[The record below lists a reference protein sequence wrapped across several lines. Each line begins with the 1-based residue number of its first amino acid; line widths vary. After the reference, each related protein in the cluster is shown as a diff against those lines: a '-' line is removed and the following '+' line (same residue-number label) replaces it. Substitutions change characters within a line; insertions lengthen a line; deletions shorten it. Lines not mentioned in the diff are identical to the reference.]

1 MPSVAEPVA
10 LPAGSLVA
18 QLGFTSYSDAY
29 RVALDPERVPDVDA
43 FARMFV
49 KNPPGWIRSLMGAR
63 DAVVGI
69 FGLKK
74 SSDAPRS
81 SAAAGPVA
89 IGDFLGFF
97 RVTERSDNE
106 IIAGEDDRHLDFRVS
121 FLYERDEHGCHGT
134 ISTVVRFNNGFGR
147 AYFFPVAP
155 VHRLIVPAMLDR
167 TSRGARGGDSSFA
180 PLSGPRAPL
189 A

>member
-1 MPSVAEPVA
+1 MTSAAEAVP
-10 LPAGSLVA
+10 LPAGSLVS
-18 QLGFTSYSDAY
+18 QLGFTSYADAY
-29 RVALDPERVPDVDA
+29 RVALDPDRVPDVDA

-49 KNPPGWIRSLMGAR
+49 KNPPGWIRGLMGAR

-74 SSDAPRS
+74 SSDAPASTVRER
-81 SAAAGPVA
+81 VA
-89 IGDFLGFF
+89 LGGFLGMF
-97 RVTERSDNE
+97 RVTERNDHE
-106 IIAGEDDRHLDFRVS
+106 IVAGEDDRHLDFRVS
-121 FLYERDEHGCHGT
+121 FLYERDESGCHGT

-167 TSRGARGGDSSFA
+167 TARVA
-180 PLSGPRAPL
+180 QR
-189 A
+189 